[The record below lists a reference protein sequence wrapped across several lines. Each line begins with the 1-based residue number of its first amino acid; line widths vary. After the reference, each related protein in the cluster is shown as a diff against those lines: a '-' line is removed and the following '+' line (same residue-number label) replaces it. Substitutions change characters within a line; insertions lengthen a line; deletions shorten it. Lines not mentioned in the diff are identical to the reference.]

1 MSITL
6 TTFNVNNLYRRCVDA
21 GAGRFEDLPAERRAL
36 QAQAI
41 RDSAGSRLPE
51 ALCLQEVDDLRA
63 LRAFNEQHLDN
74 HYRHA
79 LLIESRDPRA
89 IDVALLTTLPVFS
102 IRSHVDLRDASDAS
116 NPWLFSRDCLEVTLT
131 TPVGRPLV
139 LYVNHLKSKQGADA
153 AAARGKRK
161 RQADQVIKLFR
172 DRFGGHADEAFYAVV
187 GDLNDEP
194 GSAPLARLV
203 HDASLENAVA
213 RLPAEAQW
221 THYDASISRV
231 VQHDYLL
238 LSPGLARATHGT
250 PPRITRGGLSPGDQA
265 LLLRQD
271 DDPQPLAVDLRF
283 ARFAGV
289 SPTLFA
295 STHCP
300 VSIDVDL

>member
-21 GAGRFEDLPAERRAL
+21 GAGRFDDLPGERRAL

-41 RDSAGSRLPE
+41 RDSAGNRLPE
-51 ALCLQEVDDLRA
+51 VLCLQEVDGLRA
-63 LRAFNEQHLDN
+63 LRAFNEQHLEH

-79 LLIESRDPRA
+79 VLIESRDAGA
-89 IDVALLTTLPVFS
+89 IEVALLTTLPVFS
-102 IRSHVDLRDASDAS
+102 IRSHVDMRDANDAAH
-116 NPWLFSRDCLEVTLT
+116 PWMFSRDCLEVTVT

-139 LYVNHLKSKQGADA
+139 LYVNHLESKQGPDA
-153 AAARGKRK
+153 AASRGKRK

-203 HDASLENAVA
+203 HDASLENVVA
-213 RLPAEAQW
+213 RLAPEAQW
-221 THYDASISRV
+221 TCYDAPISRV
-231 VQHDYLL
+231 AQHDYLL
-238 LSPGLARATHGT
+238 LSPGLARATHGAL
-250 PPRITRGGLSPGDQA
+250 PRISRGGIGPGDQA
-265 LLLRQD
+265 LLHRHD
-271 DDPQPLAVDLRF
+271 DDSQPLAVDLRF
-283 ARFAGV
+283 PRFAGV
-289 SPTLFA
+289 SPTVSA

-300 VSIDVDL
+300 LSIDVDL